1 MKYNFKQAYEYA
13 KNASIQELFKRSIV
27 YNAYVGL
34 IKGYTGQTVGH
45 DVVLSIA
52 GSIFGPLGKLDED
65 GMNKLDEFLKFIDMG
80 FGDWGI
86 KLDIWLKKNATN
98 VNDLLYF
105 EEMYKILM
113 EKSDDVYYLLSN
125 NTNIPGDQLLYDI
138 YVAGARYS
146 KYRPQY
152 SDWMYI

>member
-1 MKYNFKQAYEYA
+1 MKYNFKKAYEYA

-34 IKGYTGQTVGH
+34 GMRCTEQTVGH

-65 GMNKLDEFLKFIDMG
+65 GRDKLDEFFKFIDRG

-125 NTNIPGDQLLYDI
+125 NTNIPADQLLYDI
-138 YVAGARYS
+138 YVAGAALS
-146 KYRPQY
+146 SYRPQY
-152 SDWMYI
+152 SDWMYV